1 MPVLGFFT
9 GQHSEYH
16 KPTDDIEWIN
26 YAGEARVLEYI
37 IKIVDGTC
45 TFPKPDFTPTRQ
57 QNTMGRSFK
66 VTLGLMPDYAFD
78 GKGMKVDGVTAGKPA
93 EKAGIQVGDVI
104 VQMGE
109 HKVENVYNY
118 MDALGK
124 FQKGQESTV
133 VVKRGTEEIT
143 LKIVF

>member
-1 MPVLGFFT
+1 
-9 GQHSEYH
+9 
-16 KPTDDIEWIN
+16 
-26 YAGEARVLEYI
+26 
-37 IKIVDGTC
+37 
-45 TFPKPDFTPTRQ
+45 
-57 QNTMGRSFK
+57 
-66 VTLGLMPDYAFD
+66 
-78 GKGMKVDGVTAGKPA
+78 MKVDGVTAGKPA

-109 HKVENVYNY
+109 HKIENVYNY

-143 LKIVF
+143 LKIAF